1 MVHSRIAPHTL
12 VRSLII
18 CVISTF
24 SNVSISQG
32 QAAPPLSA
40 YNVDPSTV
48 TVAGISSGGF
58 MAVQLQV
65 AYSIRIF
72 GTAIFAG
79 GPYYCA
85 QDSATT
91 AQGSCKSG
99 NGIPLQALIDYT
111 NSQASSGTIEPTSN
125 IASKP
130 IYMFSGINDTT
141 VHQPVMNT
149 LQQYYEVYTG
159 SANITYNNNS
169 QAAHAWI
176 SPDGPNSCNS
186 SYIPYIDNCGIDPE
200 QTFLSMFYGTLNP
213 KNTAPLAG
221 SYVQFDQNAFVT
233 GDNANSYSMDSTGW
247 LFVPANCAN
256 GQACRLVVA
265 LHGCLQYQGIVQ
277 QQFVQKSGINEWAD
291 TNNIIVLYPQ
301 TIASWPNNP
310 LGCWDWW
317 GYTSSDYALRSGPQ
331 MRAIIAM
338 VSRITS
344 GFIGGGGV
352 PAAPTGLAASG
363 ATESSVSLSWNPNAQ
378 ASSYNIYRDGNSVG
392 MANAASYIDGGLSAS
407 TTYSYTVSALN
418 SSGESAQSMAVSATT
433 LAAGSGGIPAAPNGL
448 TVSGRTTSSVS
459 LTWNASAQAAAY
471 NVYRDGTKVGSS
483 SSTSYIDS
491 GLSGGAT
498 YIYAVTA
505 MKSSGES
512 AKSRTVTAATQP
524 QAVTAPVA
532 QHYADGRLTVP
543 QFLQLGQEYGYV
555 TPITLYLCGSAW
567 TNSSTCGPIH

>member
-1 MVHSRIAPHTL
+1 MTHPHMVPHSLIR
-12 VRSLII
+12 RLII
-18 CVISTF
+18 CVISAFTIV
-24 SNVSISQG
+24 SNSQG

-40 YNVDPSTV
+40 FNVDPSTV
-48 TVAGISSGGF
+48 TVSGISSGGF

-65 AYSIRIF
+65 AYSKRIF

-85 QDSATT
+85 QDSGTT
-91 AQGSCKSG
+91 AQGYCESG
-99 NGIPLQALIDYT
+99 NGIPLQALIVYT
-111 NSQASSGTIEPTSN
+111 NGQASNGTIDPTSN

-130 IYMFSGINDTT
+130 IYMFSGVNDTT
-141 VHQPVMNT
+141 VHQSVMNA
-149 LQQYYEVYTG
+149 LQQYYETYTK
-159 SANITYNNNS
+159 STNITYNNNS

-186 SYIPYIDNCGIDPE
+186 AYIPYINNCGIDPE

-213 KNTAPLAG
+213 KNTGSVAG
-221 SYVQFDQNAFVT
+221 SYVQFDQNAFVS
-233 GDNANSYSMDSTGW
+233 GGNANSYSMDSTGW

-301 TIASWPNNP
+301 TIASSPNNP

-331 MRAIIAM
+331 MVAIMAM
-338 VSRITS
+338 VSQITS
-344 GFIGGGGV
+344 GFIGRGGV
-352 PAAPTGLAASG
+352 PAVPTGLAVSG
-363 ATESSVSLSWNPNAQ
+363 TTESSVSLTWKPNTQ
-378 ASSYNIYRDGNSVG
+378 ASSYNIYRDGNNVG
-392 MANAASYIDGGLSAS
+392 TTNAASYRDGGLSAN

-433 LAAGSGGIPAAPNGL
+433 LGASGIPAVPNGL
-448 TVSGRTTSSVS
+448 TVSGTTTSSVS
-459 LTWNASAQAAAY
+459 LTWNASARALAY
-471 NVYRDGTKVGSS
+471 NVYRNGNKVGSS
-483 SSTSYIDS
+483 SSTSYNDS
-491 GLSGGAT
+491 GLSGGT
-498 YIYAVTA
+498 NYIFAVTA
-505 MKSSGES
+505 VNSSGES
-512 AKSRTVTAATQP
+512 AKSQTVTAATQP

-532 QHYADGRLTVP
+532 QHYADGRLTLA
-543 QFLQLGQEYGYV
+543 QFLQLAQRYGYV
-555 TPITLYLCGSAW
+555 TPITLYLCGSEW

>member
-1 MVHSRIAPHTL
+1 MTHPHMVPHSLIR
-12 VRSLII
+12 RLII
-18 CVISTF
+18 CVISAFTIV
-24 SNVSISQG
+24 SNSQG

-40 YNVDPSTV
+40 FNVDPSTV
-48 TVAGISSGGF
+48 TVSGISSGGF

-65 AYSIRIF
+65 AYSKRIF

-85 QDSATT
+85 QDSGTT
-91 AQGSCKSG
+91 AQGYCESG

-111 NSQASSGTIEPTSN
+111 NGQASSGTIDPTSN

-130 IYMFSGINDTT
+130 IYMFSGVNDTT
-141 VHQPVMNT
+141 VHQSVMNA
-149 LQQYYEVYTG
+149 LQQYYETYTK
-159 SANITYNNNS
+159 STNITYNNNS

-186 SYIPYIDNCGIDPE
+186 AYIPYINNCGIDPE

-213 KNTAPLAG
+213 KNTGSVAG
-221 SYVQFDQNAFVT
+221 SYVQFDQNAFVS
-233 GDNANSYSMDSTGW
+233 GGNANSYSMDSTGW

-256 GQACRLVVA
+256 GQACRLVMA

-301 TIASWPNNP
+301 TIASSPNNP

-331 MRAIIAM
+331 MVAIMAM
-338 VSRITS
+338 VSQITS
-344 GFIGGGGV
+344 GFIGRGGV
-352 PAAPTGLAASG
+352 PAVPTGLAVSG
-363 ATESSVSLSWNPNAQ
+363 TTESSVSLTWKPNTQ
-378 ASSYNIYRDGNSVG
+378 ASSYNIYRDGNIVG
-392 MANAASYIDGGLSAS
+392 TTNAASYRDGGLSAN

-433 LAAGSGGIPAAPNGL
+433 LGASGIPAVPNGL
-448 TVSGRTTSSVS
+448 TVSGTTTSSVT
-459 LTWNASAQAAAY
+459 LTWNASARALAY
-471 NVYRDGTKVGSS
+471 NVYRNGNKVGSS
-483 SSTSYIDS
+483 SSTSYNDS
-491 GLSGGAT
+491 GLSGGT
-498 YIYAVTA
+498 NYIFAVTA
-505 MKSSGES
+505 VNSSGES
-512 AKSRTVTAATQP
+512 AKSQTVTAATQP

-532 QHYADGRLTVP
+532 QHYADGRLTLA
-543 QFLQLGQEYGYV
+543 QFLQLGQRYGYV
-555 TPITLYLCGSAW
+555 TPITLYLCGSEW